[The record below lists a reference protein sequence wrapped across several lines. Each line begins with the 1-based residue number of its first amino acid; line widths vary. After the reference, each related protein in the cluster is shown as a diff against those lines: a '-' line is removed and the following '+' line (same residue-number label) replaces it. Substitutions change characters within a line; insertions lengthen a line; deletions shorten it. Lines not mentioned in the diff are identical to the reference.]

1 MHDYRKKL
9 FDKERKV
16 ICTGNPNRPFTIAS
30 EVKKFFP
37 NATFIHRQN
46 GFDLANVDDDTVN
59 NLSNIFKSHNTFI
72 NASYIGPFVQSRLL
86 NVCFESTKI
95 CDVFNIGSTHEYD
108 MLGTPIYKDSKLDLR
123 EKSLKLNSYRFK
135 TCHIIVGSIKK
146 SEEKEKEHYIDS
158 KEICNIIQFVMN
170 QRFNVPI
177 ISLDQPK
184 EPW

>member
-9 FDKERKV
+9 FDKGRKV
-16 ICTGNPNRPFTIAS
+16 VCTGNPNRPFTIAS
-30 EVKKFFP
+30 EVKNFFP

-46 GFDLANVDDDTVN
+46 GFDLSNLDNDTVS
-59 NLSNIFKSHNTFI
+59 NLTSVFKNHNTFI
-72 NASYIGPFVQSRLL
+72 NASYIGPFIQSRLL
-86 NVCFESTKI
+86 ELCHESIKI
-95 CDVFNIGSTHEYD
+95 CDVFNIGSTNEYD
-108 MLGTPIYKDSKLDLR
+108 MLGDPIYRNSKLDLR

-146 SEEKEKEHYIDS
+146 SEEKEKEHYIDLI
-158 KEICNIIQFVMN
+158 EICNILKFVMN
-170 QRFNVPI
+170 QRFSVPI